1 EVKFFKIFSYFQRS
15 CGELRCSEIYYSDFC
30 KGYLQT
36 LMKKLY
42 SVVVSDSL
50 VPHTS
55 SWADMGYY
63 RRKKT
68 SDRVVTN
75 GKEDESDILL
85 LNIDAVLQIGS
96 VMERIGIEQKR
107 QESFDWLAQNR
118 EKIKTDEKEVAKHLQ
133 IAIGDLPMSREL
145 IKKSLEVLIKKGKLS
160 TDRYNKEF
168 KIFEAAPDDQL
179 PTVAQMAALLREYG
193 VYSKAH
199 TK

>member
-1 EVKFFKIFSYFQRS
+1 AGDGLASASNLEARLV
-15 CGELRCSEIYYSDFC
+15 
-30 KGYLQT
+30 
-36 LMKKLY
+36 LME
-42 SVVVSDSL
+42 
-50 VPHTS
+50 
-55 SWADMGYY
+55 
-63 RRKKT
+63 KKT

-145 IKKSLEVLIKKGKLS
+145 IKK
-160 TDRYNKEF
+160 
-168 KIFEAAPDDQL
+168 AAPDDQL